1 MKKEVTAKW
10 MASKLIA
17 LLMNNPY
24 IDVKGMRYEL
34 DKWGVDPLY
43 MQFYKAKIGNG
54 GDTWHSCRY
63 VPKTTQV
70 FIDGEDYK
78 EADIEVDEQN
88 FGRPPIAPTF
98 EKFFLG
104 LRRIVHNSLDLVV
117 VTSNNDMGESFYLQQ
132 HSRNYSLN

>member
-10 MASKLIA
+10 MASKLIE

-88 FGRPPIAPTF
+88 F
-98 EKFFLG
+98 
-104 LRRIVHNSLDLVV
+104 VHHSLDLVV

-132 HSRNYSLN
+132 HSRNYSWN